1 MLSSDIILVFVTLL
15 PRVPVPEGILSLPPP
30 HVFRH
35 PPRPRI
41 FHKVAMSLLNENM
54 FVTSVRPQPQNMA

>member
-15 PRVPVPEGILSLPPP
+15 PRVPVPEGILSLTPAP
-30 HVFRH
+30 RLQA